1 MSQEVFQGYRYH
13 NPDESDPGLSTFEVV
28 PSIPTDGDSASL
40 AREFQA
46 VKFEAV
52 QEPYR
57 TEYDPAEIAA
67 HINPDNPKLVAAE
80 EKRLQAANRT
90 DFPRYVHA
98 LIGESLGWKVTG
110 VGHADYVSS
119 NDGSWTR
126 RLLAGLLSR
135 RAKATGPLDVTDI
148 LVRPALGD
156 IELQR
161 KGIGSA
167 ILFSLLDGLPDDT
180 PIVAHAYPINRIARP
195 VLGSLS
201 FKLVE
206 EYQYGQPENLFG
218 RSFNR
223 SLYNGLYRGDL
234 RQLLIDQKPWLPY
247 REPVEDHAE

>member
-28 PSIPTDGDSASL
+28 PSIPTDGDFASL

-57 TEYDPAEIAA
+57 TDYKPEEIAA
-67 HINPDNPKLVAAE
+67 HVNPDNPKLVAAE
-80 EKRLQAANRT
+80 EQCLQAASRT

-110 VGHADYVSS
+110 VGHAEYVPGK
-119 NDGSWTR
+119 DGSWTR
-126 RLLAGLLSR
+126 LAGLLSR
-135 RAKATGPLDVTDI
+135 RAEAAGPLDVTDI
-148 LVRPALGD
+148 YVRPALGD

-180 PIVAHAYPINRIARP
+180 PIVAHTYPINRIAKP

-201 FKLVE
+201 FKVVE
-206 EYQYGQPENLFG
+206 EYQYGQPRHLFG
-218 RSFNR
+218 KSFNR
-223 SLYNGLYRGDL
+223 NKYIGPHRGDL
-234 RQLLIDQKPWLPY
+234 RQLLTDQHPWLPY
-247 REPVEDHAE
+247 RVPVEDHTE

>member
-1 MSQEVFQGYRYH
+1 MPQAEFQGYRYL

-28 PSIPTDGDSASL
+28 PSIPTDGDFASL

-57 TEYDPAEIAA
+57 TDYKPEEIAA
-67 HINPDNPKLVAAE
+67 YINPDNPKLVAAE
-80 EKRLQAANRT
+80 EKRLQAASRT

-110 VGHADYVSS
+110 VGHAEYVPGK
-119 NDGSWTR
+119 DGSRTR
-126 RLLAGLLSR
+126 LAGLLPR
-135 RAKATGPLDVTDI
+135 RAKAASPIDVTDI
-148 LVRPALGD
+148 YVRPALGD

-180 PIVAHAYPINRIARP
+180 PIVAYAYPINRLARP
-195 VLGSLS
+195 VSDSLS
-201 FKLVE
+201 FKLIE
-206 EYQYGQPENLFG
+206 EYQYDQPKNLFG
-218 RSFNR
+218 KSFNR
-223 SLYNGLYRGDL
+223 SKYNGPYRGDL
-234 RQLLIDQKPWLPY
+234 RQLLIDQHPWLPY
-247 REPVEDHAE
+247 RVQVEDHVE